1 MDESEQEEE
10 DPDAASL
17 APVSAGSEV
26 ALSFGEAADLPDDVF
41 ESADG
46 HLAMR
51 DGLVR
56 IGELFLHV
64 GERFRVPDDGE
75 PVQD

>member
-1 MDESEQEEE
+1 MGRGSLE
-10 DPDAASL
+10 PLVFRDAPAL
-17 APVSAGSEV
+17 A
-26 ALSFGEAADLPDDVF
+26 DDVF

-56 IGELFLHV
+56 IGEFFLPV
-64 GERFRVPDDGE
+64 AASFRVPDDGR
-75 PVQD
+75 PVED